1 MKWNFYLAACFVT
14 ILLSC
19 SKKNGGEEMPAP
31 PKPTPAPLTMQQ
43 KPFTANIGNN
53 IGGYYVAKPSN
64 YDSTTTRY
72 PLIIFLTGAGQYGN
86 GSIDLPSLLND
97 GPAQLIDEKKF
108 PASFTVNGQ
117 TFSFIV
123 FTPQFKN
130 IASVLNVKECIAFA
144 KTAYRI
150 DTTRIYLSGLSVGG
164 ELAANTGA
172 DIPLQLA
179 AIVPLAGVSQ
189 DYATSN
195 KCQVLATNNL
205 PVWAFHSQD
214 DPIYLIATATGFV
227 NKINSFNPAIRSKIT
242 VWPSG
247 GHDAWTRAIEPAYKE
262 GGMNIYEWML
272 QYKR

>member
-1 MKWNFYLAACFVT
+1 MKCNYYIAAVLFFTTLCA
-14 ILLSC
+14 C
-19 SKKNGGEEMPAP
+19 SKDDSNPEVAP
-31 PKPTPAPLTMQQ
+31 PKPTPAPITMEQR
-43 KPFTANIGNN
+43 PFSANIGNN

-64 YDSTTTRY
+64 YDSISTRF

-97 GPAQLIDEKKF
+97 GPAQLLDEKRF
-108 PASFTVNGQ
+108 PASLTVNGQ

-123 FTPQFKN
+123 FTPQFRN

-144 KTAYRI
+144 KTNYRV
-150 DTTRIYLSGLSVGG
+150 DTTRIYLSGLSIGG
-164 ELAANTGA
+164 ELAADAGA
-172 DIPLQLA
+172 EIPSQLA
-179 AIVPLAGVSQ
+179 AVVPLAGIPQ
-189 DYATSN
+189 DYATTN
-195 KCQVLATNNL
+195 KCQVLANNNL
-205 PVWAFHSQD
+205 PVWSFHSQN
-214 DPIYLIATATGFV
+214 DPIYPVAMATGFI
-227 NKINSFNPAIRSKIT
+227 NKINSFNPATRSKIT